1 MSMAIEVG
9 IIFAIVTML
18 SWGVA
23 DFLAK
28 KAIDRIGYTRSL
40 LINQSIALGPI
51 FVYAIL
57 FFNIPEISA
66 SLILITIATAFLGL
80 VGYLSFYKGLQKG
93 NISVVSPITSSWA
106 VITTLLAIVIFGE
119 TLSSLQIVGVLGIFI
134 GIFLTSTNLKEF
146 KKSIRQGTSNGVL
159 EAIIAMV
166 AWGLTFFLVKPIVDA
181 AGPVMAVLFL
191 RAIMLV
197 FLFSW
202 VRVSRTKIGIPTK
215 LIFLFLIGSGLLDV
229 FGFVTYNIGITTE
242 FLSVVSPIVAIFPAV
257 TIMLAYV
264 FLKERLVNNQK
275 IGIVAIL
282 AGLVL
287 ISLI

>member
-1 MSMAIEVG
+1 MAIEVG
-9 IIFAIVTML
+9 IIFAIAAML
-18 SWGVA
+18 SWGIA

-28 KAIDRIGYTRSL
+28 KAIDRIGYTKSL

-119 TLSSLQIVGVLGIFI
+119 TLSSLQVVGVLGIFI

-166 AWGLTFFLVKPIVDA
+166 SWGLTFLLVKPIADA

-202 VRVSRTKIGIPTK
+202 VRISRTKIGIPTK

-229 FGFVTYNIGITTE
+229 FGFVTYSIGITTE
-242 FLSVVSPIVAIFPAV
+242 FLSIVSPIVAIFPAV

-275 IGIVAIL
+275 IGIVTIL
-282 AGLVL
+282 TGLVL

>member
-1 MSMAIEVG
+1 MAIEVG
-9 IIFAIVTML
+9 VVFAILTML
-18 SWGVA
+18 SWGIA

-28 KAIDRIGYTRSL
+28 KAIDRIGYKKSL

-57 FFNIPEISA
+57 FFNIPEIST
-66 SLILITIATAFLGL
+66 SLILITIATAFLAL

-106 VITTLLAIVIFGE
+106 VVTTLLAIVIFGE

-166 AWGLTFFLVKPIVDA
+166 SWGLTFLLVKPIVDA

-202 VRVSRTKIGIPTK
+202 VRISRTKIGIPTK

-229 FGFVTYNIGITTE
+229 FGFVTYSIGITTE
-242 FLSVVSPIVAIFPAV
+242 FLSIVSPIVAIFPAV

-275 IGIVAIL
+275 IGIVTIL
-282 AGLVL
+282 TGLVL